1 MISQNNQLFGVILAG
16 GSGTRFWP
24 LSRSQYPKQVLHL
37 LGSDS
42 MLQATM
48 GRLLP
53 MIPLDQMAIVTN
65 ASQEPAIRL
74 ELYRKGWEGVQL
86 WLEPQGKNTAAAV
99 GLAAIRLQDQPD
111 RIMAVF
117 PADHHI
123 EDQAGLLAALDQGA
137 KLAQAGYLVTF
148 GILPT
153 RPETGY
159 GYIKA
164 AEPVDIDQRAFKCA
178 RFIEKPDLARA
189 QSFVTEGDYYWNSGM
204 FMFRVD
210 TILQAL
216 ARYVPELYGGLRL
229 LAENNQPTVLA
240 EVYQTFPHLSLDH
253 GVLEQAENV
262 AVVPVDLGWSDV
274 GTWRAVQELF
284 PADARGNVILGRAL
298 DRDSR
303 DCLIYTQE
311 RLVATLGL
319 DQVMVVDTPDATLV
333 CHRDRV
339 QEVKDLVDELNHQNC
354 AETQEHRTVK
364 RPWGQYTVM
373 DEGLG
378 YKVKQI
384 VVEPGKRL
392 SLQLHHH
399 RAEHWVVVQGIAQVT
414 IGREY
419 KPVPANESVFIPP
432 LTPHRLENFG
442 PEPLR
447 LIEIQTGAYLE
458 EDDIVRLE
466 DDFWRVAPEA
476 EQPTNQIIKS

>member
-1 MISQNNQLFGVILAG
+1 MKSENNSLFGVILAG

-42 MLQATM
+42 MLQATI

-53 MIPLDQMAIVTN
+53 LIPLEQMAIVTN
-65 ASQEPAIRL
+65 ASQEQAIRL
-74 ELYRKGWEGVQL
+74 ELYGKGWDGVQL

-99 GLAAIRLQDQPD
+99 GLAAIRLQTQPD
-111 RIMAVF
+111 CVMAVF

-123 EDQAGLLAALDQGA
+123 QDQAGLLSALDTGA
-137 KLAQAGYLVTF
+137 RLAQAGCLVTF
-148 GILPT
+148 GILPH
-153 RPETGY
+153 RPDTGY

-164 AEPVDIDQRAFKCA
+164 GEPLDDEPDACKCA
-178 RFIEKPDLARA
+178 RFIEKPDLERARA
-189 QSFVTEGDYYWNSGM
+189 FVAEGNYYWNSGM
-204 FMFRVD
+204 FMFRPD
-210 TILQAL
+210 TVLQAL
-216 ARYVPELYGGLRL
+216 ARYVPGLYQGLM
-229 LAENNQPTVLA
+229 VLQKNDNPA
-240 EVYQTFPHLSLDH
+240 VLEQVYHDFPNLSLDH
-253 GVLEQAENV
+253 GVLEQADNV

-274 GTWRAVQELF
+274 GTWRALHELF
-284 PADARGNVILGRAL
+284 PHDNQGNVILGRAL
-298 DRDSR
+298 DWDSR

-319 DQVMVVDTPDATLV
+319 DKVVVVNTPDATLV

-339 QEVKDLVDELNHQNC
+339 QEVKELVDELNHQNC
-354 AETQEHRTVK
+354 AETREHRTVT

-384 VVEPGKRL
+384 MVDPGKRL

-432 LTPHRLENFG
+432 LTPHRLENLTS
-442 PEPLR
+442 EPLR
-447 LIEIQTGAYLE
+447 LIEIQTGAYLG

-466 DDFWRVAPEA
+466 DDFWRGTTEA
-476 EQPTNQIIKS
+476 GHPARTPD

>member
-1 MISQNNQLFGVILAG
+1 MISQDNQLFGVILAG

-384 VVEPGKRL
+384 VVDPGKRL

-414 IGREY
+414 IGQEY
-419 KPVPANESVFIPP
+419 KPVAANESVFVPP
-432 LTPHRLENFG
+432 KTPHRLENLTA
-442 PEPLR
+442 EPL
-447 LIEIQTGAYLE
+447 
-458 EDDIVRLE
+458 
-466 DDFWRVAPEA
+466 
-476 EQPTNQIIKS
+476 

>member
-1 MISQNNQLFGVILAG
+1 MISQDSTLFGVILAG

-42 MLQATM
+42 MLQATIN
-48 GRLLP
+48 RLLP
-53 MIPLDQMAIVTN
+53 LIPLEQMAVVTN
-65 ASQEPAIRL
+65 AFQEQAIRL
-74 ELYRKGWEGVQL
+74 ELYHKGWEGVQL

-99 GLAAIRLQDQPD
+99 GLAATRLQTQPEY
-111 RIMAVF
+111 IMSVF

-123 EDQAGLLAALDQGA
+123 QDQAGLLSALETGA
-137 KLAQAGYLVTF
+137 RLAHAGYLVTF

-164 AEPVDIDQRAFKCA
+164 GVPLNAEKNSLVCA
-178 RFIEKPDLARA
+178 RFVEKPDLERA
-189 QSFVTEGDYYWNSGM
+189 QSFMREGNYYWNSGM

-210 TILQAL
+210 AILQAL
-216 ARYVPELYGGLRL
+216 ARYVPTLHRGLML
-229 LAENNQPTVLA
+229 LAENDQPALLE
-240 EVYQTFPHLSLDH
+240 EVYQTFPNLSLDH

-284 PADARGNVILGRAL
+284 PADDRGNVILGRAC
-298 DRDSR
+298 DRDSG
-303 DCLIYTQE
+303 DCLIYSQE

-319 DQVMVVDTPDATLV
+319 KQVIVVDTPDATLV

-339 QEVKDLVDELNHQNC
+339 QEVKDLVAELNQQNC
-354 AETQEHRTVK
+354 VETREHRTVV

-399 RAEHWVVVQGIAQVT
+399 RAEHWVVVQGTAQVT
-414 IGREY
+414 IGCEC
-419 KPVPANESVFIPP
+419 KPVAANESVFVPP
-432 LTPHRLENFG
+432 KTPHRLENLTS
-442 PEPLR
+442 EPLR
-447 LIEIQTGAYLE
+447 IIEIQTGTYLE
-458 EDDIVRLE
+458 EDDIVRLA
-466 DDFWRVAPEA
+466 DDFWRSASDTTP
-476 EQPTNQIIKS
+476 QQNLKH